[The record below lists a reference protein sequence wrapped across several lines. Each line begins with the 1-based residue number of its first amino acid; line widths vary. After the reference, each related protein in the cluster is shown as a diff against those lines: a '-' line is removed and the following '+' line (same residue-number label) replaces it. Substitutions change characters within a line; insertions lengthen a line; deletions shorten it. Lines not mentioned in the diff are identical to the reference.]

1 MAIFDD
7 IPGKRVPPAVRLQFV
22 VTSSSEPALPAAQLQ
37 VLLPATVP
45 PSQIREWVQAGDL
58 PPGTPQEGVCV
69 AQLHPLLLPGAP
81 APDAAARQLSMTFK
95 SESDRT
101 YGMYD

>member
-1 MAIFDD
+1 M
-7 IPGKRVPPAVRLQFV
+7 
-22 VTSSSEPALPAAQLQ
+22 
-37 VLLPATVP
+37 
-45 PSQIREWVQAGDL
+45 VQAGDL
-58 PPGTPQEGVCV
+58 PRTPQEGVCV

-101 YGMYD
+101 YGMYIKSCLLSK